1 MTNDEH
7 HERLEH
13 LDDGT
18 GYVPVAAGG
27 TGDAADVLVELV
39 PIEMNGRL
47 VFHASVLALVVRNHL
62 GHLELRTVLE
72 MDQLAHLDYRYEVY
86 CQA

>member
-1 MTNDEH
+1 MTKDEH

-13 LDDGT
+13 PDDGT
-18 GYVPVAAGG
+18 GCAPAAVEA
-27 TGDAADVLVELV
+27 TGDAADVLVEFV
-39 PIEMNGRL
+39 PTEMNGRL
-47 VFHASVLALVVRNHL
+47 VFHASFLAFLVKDHL

-86 CQA
+86 YQA

>member
-1 MTNDEH
+1 MTDDEH

-18 GYVPVAAGG
+18 GYVPVAAGA
-27 TGDAADVLVELV
+27 TADAADVLVELV

-47 VFHASVLALVVRNHL
+47 VFHASFLALLVRNHL
-62 GHLELRTVLE
+62 GHLELRTVI
-72 MDQLAHLDYRYEVY
+72 DQLALLQYRYEVY
-86 CQA
+86 YQA